1 MRIVVDRDRCS
12 ALGVCESLAP
22 ELFEVQDDGSL
33 KILNE
38 HPEGSLCAAAR
49 AAVDDCPTGALAIT
63 EAD

>member
-1 MRIVVDRDRCS
+1 M
-12 ALGVCESLAP
+12 AP

-38 HPEGSLCAAAR
+38 RPEGSLCAAAR

-63 EAD
+63 EEA